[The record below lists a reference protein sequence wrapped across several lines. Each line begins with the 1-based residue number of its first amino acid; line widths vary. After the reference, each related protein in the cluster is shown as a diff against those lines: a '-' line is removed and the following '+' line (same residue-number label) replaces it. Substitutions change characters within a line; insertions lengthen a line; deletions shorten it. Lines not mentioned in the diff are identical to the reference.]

1 MKINK
6 SKMQVSTRHA
16 LHSRQS
22 AIKSLYEAIVEL
34 TANPGDSYN
43 RLFLGKKSQEQFGKI
58 LIEYYR
64 SLKNPY
70 LKIYDKAEGMTF
82 EKLKSSFSWY
92 RERQSNKGDRGF
104 MGKGAK
110 DVTAIGDLLIQ
121 TIHENQYSKF
131 LLKRNFNTEF
141 GTEKVSA
148 KIRKELKI
156 NRGNGT
162 VATVFIE
169 PNTKIQL
176 PQVDNILKLLPN
188 HFAMNSL
195 LHESSKGADV
205 KFYDVNGK
213 KMHYLTYRE
222 PDNLETI
229 VNLNFEIH
237 GYPGAKA
244 KFTLKK
250 SKKPFEEFNRPFSQH
265 GILIKSGIACHERS
279 FLDDKYRDEPILLNY
294 IGTIECDYIN
304 QLAEEFDTAT
314 TTNQKISEKNPELI
328 IDENRITGLSR
339 SHPFT
344 KALFQK
350 PLIEIKKIID
360 QEKAKFKESKDVGS
374 KETEKALKKAEKI
387 FDEFLKEES
396 DIDESLKGGD
406 QDKLNK
412 KGIILFPPYL
422 KMLVGEEK
430 TVVLYVNKTKL
441 NAGHDYIT
449 LKMNKFSD
457 CLEFERDKIKLVPTK
472 KNEDVLKCKF
482 TIKALKPF
490 KNGEIKIW
498 GKSSELINL
507 EIKEVYEEL
516 IRDFKKDLEFEH
528 KNYTI
533 KFNKKKNIKIYAKF
547 PDFIDCDSE
556 GVITN
561 SDHQNVAHLGRS
573 NPLFKHKKGSNFAV
587 AELPIEGRRLNSK
600 SNISISLNELSDICE
615 VNVVEKEQSNG
626 IKIKI
631 VKEDF
636 RKYRAIWD
644 VEKPNVLKISALHSQ
659 LKSVLG
665 EQLPN
670 GEFQGEKTTHFKT
683 LLSEIL
689 AERLAWK
696 KIELSTRKEPGLYI
710 EWREEKDVRNIGDQV
725 IQSYLAHRNDAI
737 IKLFDALVP
746 KSELKLGHEEINNDN
761 VVPVKFN

>member
-1 MKINK
+1 MKTIK

-22 AIKSLYEAIVEL
+22 AIKSIYEAIVEL

-43 RLFLGKKSQEQFGKI
+43 RLFLANKSSDQFGKI

-64 SLKNPY
+64 SLKSPY
-70 LKIYDKAEGMTF
+70 LKIYDKAEGMSF

-131 LLKRNFNTEF
+131 LLKKNFDTEF
-141 GTEKVSA
+141 GTEKASSN
-148 KIRKELKI
+148 IRKELKLTK
-156 NRGNGT
+156 GNGT
-162 VATVFIE
+162 VATVFID

-176 PQVDNILKLLPN
+176 PLIDNILKLLPN
-188 HFAMNSL
+188 HFAMNSM
-195 LHESSKGADV
+195 LHEKSKGADV
-205 KFYDVNGK
+205 KLFDVNKK
-213 KMHYLTYRE
+213 KMHNLIYRD

-229 VNLNFEIH
+229 VNLEFQIN
-237 GYPGAKA
+237 GYPEAKA
-244 KFTLKK
+244 KFKLQK
-250 SKKPFEEFNRPFSQH
+250 SKKPFHEYNRPFSQH

-279 FLDDKYRDEPILLNY
+279 FLDDKYKDEPILLNY
-294 IGTIECDYIN
+294 IGTLECDYIN
-304 QLAEEFDTAT
+304 QLAEEFDEAT
-314 TTNQKISEKNPELI
+314 TSNKNISKKNPELI

-350 PLIEIKKIID
+350 PLMEIKKIVEE
-360 QEKAKFKESKDVGS
+360 EKAKFKQGKDVGS
-374 KETEKALKKAEKI
+374 KETERALKKAEKI

-430 TVVLYVNKTKL
+430 SVSMYVNKNKL
-441 NAGHDYIT
+441 TAGQDFIT

-457 CLEFERDKIKLVPTK
+457 CVEFEKDKIKLIPSN
-472 KNEDVLKCKF
+472 KNENILKCKF
-482 TIKALKPF
+482 VVKAIKPF

-498 GKSSELINL
+498 GKNNELTKL

-516 IRDFKKDLEFEH
+516 SRDFKKDLEFEH
-528 KNYTI
+528 KNYTV
-533 KFNKKKNIKIYAKF
+533 KFNKKKTLKIYAKYPEF
-547 PDFIDCDSE
+547 VNCDTE
-556 GVITN
+556 GTVIN

-573 NPLFKHKKGSNFAV
+573 NPLFVHKKGSNFAV
-587 AELPIEGRRLNSK
+587 AELIIEGRRLHSK
-600 SNISISLNELSDICE
+600 SNISISLNELSDSCE
-615 VNVVEKEQSNG
+615 VNVVEKEESSG

-644 VEKPNVLKISALHSQ
+644 VDKPNILKISALHSQ

-670 GEFQGEKTTHFKT
+670 GNFQGENTTHFKT
-683 LLSEIL
+683 LLVEIL

-710 EWREEKDVRNIGDQV
+710 EWRDEKDVRNIGDQV
-725 IQSYLAHRNDAI
+725 ISNYLAHRNDAV
-737 IKLFDALVP
+737 IKLFDALLS
-746 KSELKLGHEEINNDN
+746 KSELKEQMDEDQVNNII
-761 VVPVKFN
+761 PIST

>member
-1 MKINK
+1 
-6 SKMQVSTRHA
+6 MQVSTRHA

-22 AIKSLYEAIVEL
+22 AIKSIYEAIVEL
-34 TANPGDSYN
+34 VANPGDSYN
-43 RLFLGKKSQEQFGKI
+43 RLFMAKKSPDQFGKI

-70 LKIYDKAEGMTF
+70 LKIYDKAEGMSF

-121 TIHENQYSKF
+121 TINENQYSKF
-131 LLKRNFNTEF
+131 LLKRNFNTEY
-141 GTEKVSA
+141 GTEKASS
-148 KIRKELKI
+148 KIRKELKLT
-156 NRGNGT
+156 RGNGT
-162 VATVFIE
+162 VATVFID

-176 PQVDNILKLLPN
+176 PQVDNILKFLPN
-188 HFAMNSL
+188 HFAMNSM
-195 LHESSKGADV
+195 LHERSKGADV
-205 KFYDVNGK
+205 RLYDVNGK
-213 KMHYLTYRE
+213 KPYSLVYRE
-222 PDNLETI
+222 PDNLETV
-229 VNLNFEIH
+229 VNLDFQIN
-237 GYPGAKA
+237 GYPEAKA
-244 KFTLKK
+244 KFILKK
-250 SKKPFEEFNRPFSQH
+250 AKKPFQEFNRPFSQH

-314 TTNQKISEKNPELI
+314 TSNQKISDKNPELI

-360 QEKAKFKESKDVGS
+360 QEKAKFKQSKDVGS

-430 TVVLYVNKTKL
+430 TVALYVNKNKL

-449 LKMNKFSD
+449 LKMNKYSD
-457 CLEFERDKIKLVPTK
+457 CVEFEKEKIKLSPTK

-498 GKSSELINL
+498 GKSHELISL
-507 EIKEVYEEL
+507 EIKEVYEQL
-516 IRDFKKDLEFEH
+516 IREFKKDLEFEH

-533 KFNKKKNIKIYAKF
+533 KFNKKKTLKIFAKF
-547 PDFIDCDSE
+547 PDFINCDTE
-556 GVITN
+556 GVINN
-561 SDHQNVAHLGRS
+561 SEHQNVAHLGRS
-573 NPLFKHKKGSNFAV
+573 NPLFKHKKGSNYAV
-587 AELPIEGRRLNSK
+587 AELMIEGRRLHSK
-600 SNISISLNELSDICE
+600 SNLSISLNELSDSCE

-659 LKSVLG
+659 LKNVLG

-670 GEFQGEKTTHFKT
+670 GDYQGENTTHFKT
-683 LLSEIL
+683 LLAEIL

-710 EWREEKDVRNIGDQV
+710 EWRDEKDVRNIGDQV
-725 IQSYLAHRNDAI
+725 ISSYLAHRNDAV
-737 IKLFDALVP
+737 IKLFEALVSR
-746 KSELKLGHEEINNDN
+746 SELKDGYKEENKDN
-761 VVPVKFN
+761 VIPISLN